1 MSTFYTKMIISYVFI
16 NVCMCVSVN
25 ICHVRGCFPRP
36 EEGIG
41 SSGAGVTAAHCGH
54 LGMSAGCSFMELS
67 L

>member
-41 SSGAGVTAAHCGH
+41 SSAAGCGH